1 VHQQRSSV
9 VPVPYNNNLR
19 GSTDVLGMSA
29 MSSNNP
35 LATFK
40 SPEPP
45 AKAAD
50 TTVHEHE
57 NLTVSQKAVA
67 RVRTGLTDLKG
78 KLAVMK
84 EKKEQAEAQM
94 LKELA
99 DYNQKHQN

>member
-1 VHQQRSSV
+1 MS
-9 VPVPYNNNLR
+9 
-19 GSTDVLGMSA
+19 GMSN
-29 MSSNNP
+29 NNP

-50 TTVHEHE
+50 TTIQEHE

-78 KLAVMK
+78 KLAAMK

-94 LKELA
+94 LQELA
-99 DYNQKHQN
+99 EYN

>member
-1 VHQQRSSV
+1 
-9 VPVPYNNNLR
+9 
-19 GSTDVLGMSA
+19 MSA
-29 MSSNNP
+29 MSSGNP

-50 TTVHEHE
+50 TTLVEHHE

-99 DYNQKHQN
+99 EYNDKHQN